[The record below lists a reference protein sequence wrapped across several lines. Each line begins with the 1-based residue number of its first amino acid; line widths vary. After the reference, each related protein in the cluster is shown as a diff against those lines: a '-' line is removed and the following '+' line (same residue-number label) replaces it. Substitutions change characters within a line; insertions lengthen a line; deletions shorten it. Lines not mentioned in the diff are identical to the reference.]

1 MKGFWLD
8 WGKWKLKPKNDWKE
22 KAKKIAALEAVKH
35 VKDGFVVGLGSG
47 STAAY
52 AIAEIGRKIREEEIE
67 VLGIPTSSQAFL
79 LAIKNKIPLTTL
91 TEHPVIDLT
100 IDGADQVDSKLNLIK
115 GMGGALTREKIV
127 ASCSKKV
134 IIIID
139 ETKLTEKLGGKQPI
153 PIEVLPFA
161 LEPVSIKIQKLNGTP
176 KLREGKGKIGP
187 VVTDNGNYIS
197 PNVRTITVLITDPET
212 HIDFTARVNDKV
224 GGGVAWDNGAYG
236 LGAIL
241 DDVAS
246 SSSGD
251 KGNVKE
257 SILIYP
263 DQCTLHLFLATSS

>member
-1 MKGFWLD
+1 M
-8 WGKWKLKPKNDWKE
+8 
-22 KAKKIAALEAVKH
+22 AALEAVKH
-35 VKDGFVVGLGSG
+35 VKDGYVIGLGSG

-67 VLGIPTSSQAFL
+67 VLGIPTSSQAFF

-91 TEHPVIDLT
+91 TEHPVIDLA

-187 VVTDNGNYIS
+187 VVTDNGNYI
-197 PNVRTITVLITDPET
+197 IDAFFAQIKDPEKLNEEIKLIPGVIET
-212 HIDFTARVNDKV
+212 GLFIDLADLVYV
-224 GGGVAWDNGAYG
+224 GRRNGTIIK
-236 LGAIL
+236 L
-241 DDVAS
+241 
-246 SSSGD
+246 
-251 KGNVKE
+251 KK
-257 SILIYP
+257 
-263 DQCTLHLFLATSS
+263 

>member
-1 MKGFWLD
+1 L
-8 WGKWKLKPKNDWKE
+8 KLKNNWKE
-22 KAKKIAALEAVKH
+22 KAKRMAALEAVKH
-35 VKDGFVVGLGSG
+35 VKDGYVIGLGSG

-67 VLGIPTSSQAFL
+67 VLGIPTSSQAFF

-139 ETKLTEKLGGKQPI
+139 ETKLAENLGEKQPI

-161 LEPVSIKIQKLNGTP
+161 LEPVSIKIRQLGGFP

-187 VVTDNGNYIS
+187 VVTDNGNYIIDAAFA
-197 PNVRTITVLITDPET
+197 RIEDPERLNGQIKLIPGVIET
-212 HIDFTARVNDKV
+212 GLFVNMADLVYIGRKDGTV
-224 GGGVAWDNGAYG
+224 TK
-236 LGAIL
+236 I
-241 DDVAS
+241 
-246 SSSGD
+246 
-251 KGNVKE
+251 KRE
-257 SILIYP
+257 
-263 DQCTLHLFLATSS
+263 